1 MTPVPAPR
9 PSTRP
14 GTPGLEVDDH
24 MTVDVAMSV
33 LLSARVPYLVLQ
45 DADGRCSGRVT
56 HAQLA
61 AHRGGPWYSDR
72 TRLRDLP
79 AAQPPPGASPQHDTQ
94 DDTRDD
100 CGTAVPAPT
109 A

>member
-1 MTPVPAPR
+1 MTPAPAPCPAIR
-9 PSTRP
+9 PT
-14 GTPGLEVDDH
+14 TPGLQVDDH

-33 LLSARVPYLVLQ
+33 LVSARVPYLVLQ

-56 HAQLA
+56 RAQLA

-79 AAQPPPGASPQHDTQ
+79 AAQPPPGASPQ
-94 DDTRDD
+94 DDTHD
-100 CGTAVPAPT
+100 GGPAVPAPT